1 MPGIDSPE
9 RVLLVE
15 GESDLHVVHHLCR
28 RQDEPMPSFRIQ
40 DKGTLGQVLDAIG
53 PELKVSGR
61 KALGVL
67 VDADDSLA
75 DRWGDLSNRCRA
87 ANIDLPQQPTAT
99 GTILEPGNGRP
110 RIGIWLMPDN
120 ESPGE
125 LEDFVQTMVPSDD
138 PVWPRSENYIDR
150 IPVADRRFRPGKLL
164 RAKLYAWLATRENPG
179 RMGAAIRARD
189 LRVDGVLGSTF
200 ARWLRSLF
208 R

>member
-1 MPGIDSPE
+1 MPSIDPPE

-15 GESDLHVVHHLCR
+15 GESDVHVVHHLCR
-28 RQDEPMPSFRIQ
+28 RQDEPMPSFQIE

-67 VDADDSLA
+67 VDANDSLA
-75 DRWGDLSNRCRA
+75 DRWRDLSSRCRA
-87 ANIDLPQQPTAT
+87 ESIDLPPRPITT
-99 GTILEPGNGRP
+99 GTILETVDGRP

-125 LEDFVQTMVPSDD
+125 LEDFVQRMIPADD
-138 PVWPRSENYIDR
+138 PVWPRSEDYVDR
-150 IPVADRRFRPGKLL
+150 IPVPDRRFRPGKLL

-179 RMGAAIRARD
+179 RMGAAIGARD
-189 LRVDGVLGSTF
+189 LRVDGALGSTF
-200 ARWLRSLF
+200 SRWLRSLF
-208 R
+208 E

>member
-1 MPGIDSPE
+1 MPGIDPPE
-9 RVLLVE
+9 HVLLVE

-28 RQDEPMPSFRIQ
+28 RQDEPMPSFRIE

-87 ANIDLPQQPTAT
+87 ANIDLPHQPIAT
-99 GTILEPGNGRP
+99 GTIPEPGNGRP

-125 LEDFVQTMVPSDD
+125 LEDFVQTMVPTDD
-138 PVWPRSENYIDR
+138 PVWPRSQNYIDR

>member
-1 MPGIDSPE
+1 MS
-9 RVLLVE
+9 R
-15 GESDLHVVHHLCR
+15 CR
-28 RQDEPMPSFRIQ
+28 ASGIQ

-200 ARWLRSLF
+200 TRWLRSLF

>member
-1 MPGIDSPE
+1 
-9 RVLLVE
+9 
-15 GESDLHVVHHLCR
+15 
-28 RQDEPMPSFRIQ
+28 MPSFRIQ

-150 IPVADRRFRPGKLL
+150 ISSSGSQISTGQVAPGEAVRLARNARESRPHGCRDPRTRPAGRRRSRIDFRPVAAVVVQVTSPDGNKTCRLHHSSKKPSTLGP
-164 RAKLYAWLATRENPG
+164 TP
-179 RMGAAIRARD
+179 AAA
-189 LRVDGVLGSTF
+189 
-200 ARWLRSLF
+200 
-208 R
+208 

>member
-1 MPGIDSPE
+1 
-9 RVLLVE
+9 
-15 GESDLHVVHHLCR
+15 
-28 RQDEPMPSFRIQ
+28 MPSFRIQ

-150 IPVADRRFRPGKLL
+150 IPVADRRFRPGKSL

-179 RMGAAIRARD
+179 RMGAAIRVRD

>member
-1 MPGIDSPE
+1 
-9 RVLLVE
+9 
-15 GESDLHVVHHLCR
+15 
-28 RQDEPMPSFRIQ
+28 MPSFRIQ

-75 DRWGDLSNRCRA
+75 HRWGDLSNRCRA

-125 LEDFVQTMVPSDD
+125 LEDFVQTMVP
-138 PVWPRSENYIDR
+138 VPRSAHE
-150 IPVADRRFRPGKLL
+150 
-164 RAKLYAWLATRENPG
+164 TC
-179 RMGAAIRARD
+179 
-189 LRVDGVLGSTF
+189 GSTAF
-200 ARWLRSLF
+200 SDRLSPGGCGRCSGDIT
-208 R
+208 RR

>member
-1 MPGIDSPE
+1 MPSIDPPE

-28 RQDEPMPSFRIQ
+28 RQDEPMPSFRIE

-87 ANIDLPQQPTAT
+87 ANIDLPHQPPAT
-99 GTILEPGNGRP
+99 GTILEQGNGRP

-125 LEDFVQTMVPSDD
+125 LEDFVRTMVPTDD

-200 ARWLRSLF
+200 AQWLRSLF

>member
-1 MPGIDSPE
+1 MPGIDPPE
-9 RVLLVE
+9 RLLLVE

-28 RQDEPMPSFRIQ
+28 RQDEPMPSFQIQ

-53 PELKVSGR
+53 PEFKVSGR

-87 ANIDLPQQPTAT
+87 ANIDLPHQPTTT

-125 LEDFVQTMVPSDD
+125 LEDFVQTMVPTDD
-138 PVWPRSENYIDR
+138 PVWPRSEIYIDR

-179 RMGAAIRARD
+179 RMGAAIGARD
-189 LRVDGVLGSTF
+189 LRVDGVLGSTL

-208 R
+208 T

>member
-1 MPGIDSPE
+1 MPSIHPPA

-28 RQDEPMPSFRIQ
+28 RQDEPMPSFRIE

-67 VDADDSLA
+67 VDANDSLA
-75 DRWGDLSNRCRA
+75 DRWRDLSSRCRA
-87 ANIDLPQQPTAT
+87 ENIDLPPQPITT
-99 GTILEPGNGRP
+99 GTILETVEGRP

-125 LEDFVQTMVPSDD
+125 LEDFVQRMIPTDD
-138 PVWPRSENYIDR
+138 PVWPRSEDYVDR
-150 IPVADRRFRPGKLL
+150 IPVPDRRFRPGKLL

-179 RMGAAIRARD
+179 RMGAAIGAGD
-189 LRVDGVLGSTF
+189 LRVDGVLGSAF
-200 ARWLRSLF
+200 AMWLRSLF
-208 R
+208 A

>member
-1 MPGIDSPE
+1 MPGIDPPE

-15 GESDLHVVHHLCR
+15 GESDKHVVHHLCR
-28 RQDEPMPSFRIQ
+28 RQDGPMPSFRIE

-61 KALGVL
+61 RALGIL
-67 VDADDSLA
+67 VDANDSLA

-87 ANIDLPQQPTAT
+87 ANIDLPRRPIAS

-125 LEDFVQTMVPSDD
+125 IEDFVQTMIPSDD
-138 PVWPRSENYIDR
+138 PVWPRSESYVDQ
-150 IPVADRRFRPGKLL
+150 IPMADRRFRPGKLL

-179 RMGAAIRARD
+179 RMGAAIGARD
-189 LRVDGVLGSTF
+189 LRVDGALGSTF
-200 ARWLRSLF
+200 ATWLRSLF
-208 R
+208 K